1 MLRNLG
7 KASYDEEDLGGGGRP
22 ASTFHLFF
30 DLISDDSLGRGVCPQ
45 FWSHNE
51 DRSQLGVGTSSPG
64 SLARAD
70 SCRSCGVL
78 SLSCDTMS
86 IVLSSQGLALVVVGQ
101 SEGKGA

>member
-22 ASTFHLFF
+22 ASIFHLFF
-30 DLISDDSLGRGVCPQ
+30 DLISGDSLGRGVCPRS
-45 FWSHNE
+45 WSHNE

-64 SLARAD
+64 SLARVD
-70 SCRSCGVL
+70 SYRFCGAL
-78 SLSCDTMS
+78 NLSCDIMS
-86 IVLSSQGLALVVVGQ
+86 TVLSSQEPVLVVVGQ

>member
-30 DLISDDSLGRGVCPQ
+30 DLISDDNLGRGGCPQ

-51 DRSQLGVGTSSPG
+51 DRSQLGVGTSSLD
-64 SLARAD
+64 SLAGAD
-70 SCRSCGVL
+70 SYISCGAL
-78 SLSCDTMS
+78 SWSCDTMS
-86 IVLSSQGLALVVVGQ
+86 IVLSSQGPALVVVGQ
-101 SEGKGA
+101 LEGKGA